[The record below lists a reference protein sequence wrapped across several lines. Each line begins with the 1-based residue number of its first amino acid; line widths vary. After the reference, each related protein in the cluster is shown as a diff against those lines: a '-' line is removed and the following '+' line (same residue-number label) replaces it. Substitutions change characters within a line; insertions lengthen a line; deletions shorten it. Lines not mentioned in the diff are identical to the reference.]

1 MKIARIGK
9 FEMVTFFPKPSR
21 RMTSSD
27 IDFRAWRVVADGD
40 MNIQIGN
47 VDMDAKRLNNN
58 SRSDMRYVDTHLG
71 LYKEQYCTHITKIND

>member
-9 FEMVTFFPKPSR
+9 FEMVNLFPKPSR

-27 IDFRAWRVVADGD
+27 IDFRAWRVVIGGD

-47 VDMDAKRLNNN
+47 VDMDAKRLSNS
-58 SRSDMRYVDTHLG
+58 SRSDMRYVDTNLG
-71 LYKEQYCTHITKIND
+71 LNK